1 MKTMQR
7 FALIGLFYLVF
18 NMVAMPLWWG
28 GVSATE
34 GFREAIQ
41 LTVLAGFIYIALF
54 DLISTGWIMTRVCWV
69 REGGREEGCQ
79 KGWLLV
85 LAAVALVAL
94 MGAKVMVDEIARE
107 TAMGGGGGE
116 WVILYICLALQFA
129 YLVALIAQGR
139 GSPGPLVARQ
149 ER

>member
-7 FALIGLFYLVF
+7 FSLVALFYLLF

-41 LTVLAGFIYIALF
+41 LTVLAGFVYIILF
-54 DLISTGWIMTRVCWV
+54 DLISTGWIMTRVCWIK
-69 REGGREEGCQ
+69 GSGREEGCQ
-79 KGWLLV
+79 KGWLLL
-85 LAAVALVAL
+85 LATVALVGM

-107 TAMGGGGGE
+107 TPLGGGGGE
-116 WVILYICLALQFA
+116 WVILYVCLGLQLAYLLALVFQA
-129 YLVALIAQGR
+129 SR
-139 GSPGPLVARQ
+139 TSTGS
-149 ER
+149 ES

>member
-7 FALIGLFYLVF
+7 LALVAIVYLIF
-18 NMVAMPLWWG
+18 NMVAMPVWWG

-41 LTVLAGFIYIALF
+41 LTVLAGFVFILLF
-54 DLISTGWIMTRVCWV
+54 DLISAGWILTRVCWV

-79 KGWLLV
+79 KGWLFL
-85 LAAVALVAL
+85 LAAVAIVGM

-107 TAMGGGGGE
+107 TPLGGASGE
-116 WVILYICLALQFA
+116 WVILYICLGLQLA
-129 YLVALIAQGR
+129 YLGAVVFQR
-139 GSPGPLVARQ
+139 RPSSHPDRD
-149 ER
+149 